1 MHAPDTR
8 PSLARPKKHVHPT
21 TMAQKQRAARSERLP
36 AKPAPALFGDDPSG
50 SSAGGDAAWE
60 GAALEAAAWEGS
72 QGEQW
77 RARTMLRKSNAKNCE
92 DRFERA
98 SGMVGNRKLGGGQ
111 VGGCSRWFFSNLAFT
126 IVRDLNR
133 SLYLQCV

>member
-77 RARTMLRKSNAKNCE
+77 HGRPHSWLDASKNHVAKVK
-92 DRFERA
+92 RQ
-98 SGMVGNRKLGGGQ
+98 KL
-111 VGGCSRWFFSNLAFT
+111 
-126 IVRDLNR
+126 
-133 SLYLQCV
+133 